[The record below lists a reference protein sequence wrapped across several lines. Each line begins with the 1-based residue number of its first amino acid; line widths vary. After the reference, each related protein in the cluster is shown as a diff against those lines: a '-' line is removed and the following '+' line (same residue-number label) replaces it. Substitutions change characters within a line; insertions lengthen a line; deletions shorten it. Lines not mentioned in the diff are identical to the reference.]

1 LAAAAALAAGQRE
14 GTVELL
20 GPLSQDQIL
29 NKCVDWQEVAAA
41 YNPNAEFIDKL
52 RSIST
57 EVKVEVFLGTWCPDS
72 KAHVGEYFKVLELA
86 DNPLIQTIFIG
97 VPRDKA
103 KRAPYYQGKDIE
115 RLPTFVVY
123 IDSREKGRIVEVPTK
138 SVEEDLVEI
147 LSRSFPISVPGS
159 ARPPRGR

>member
-1 LAAAAALAAGQRE
+1 MKPVSLALVLAAAAVFAAGQRE

-29 NKCVDWQEVAAA
+29 DKCADWQAVAAA

-52 RSIST
+52 RSVST

-72 KAHVGEYFKVLELA
+72 KAHVGEFFKVLELA
-86 DNPLIQTIFIG
+86 DNPLIQAFFIG
-97 VPRDKA
+97 VPRDKG
-103 KRAPYYQGKDIE
+103 KRAPYCQGKSIE

-123 IDSREKGRIVEVPTK
+123 IDSREKGRIVEVPAK

-147 LSRSFPISVPGS
+147 LSR
-159 ARPPRGR
+159 